1 MMKMM
6 KMKNAFCAG
15 LFCALRLFGAAVAVQ
30 VFAPRRMNVAMLFS
44 SATLR
49 CDYTAVGGS
58 SQPPIVLWK
67 FKPYCRDRLS
77 ALFAGPASQGTSDYA
92 EAKLPGYDSNVDC
105 PEEPRPVRIV
115 ATKHGNAVTLG
126 DDYKRRSVTVV
137 NDADLYFGQ
146 TEWGDG
152 GFYLCSVV
160 SNTDL
165 TGDNEVK
172 MELWVL
178 GKTIEKVELL
188 PGFQIANLP
197 DWLFVLLVV
206 LGGLLLIILLAVCWC
221 QCCPHTC
228 CCYVRCPCCP
238 RRCCCPRALYEAGKA
253 ATYGYASDAP
263 SLSGLHAAREPLSL
277 YHVPTNTRSQR
288 SQHDASVRSGYRVQ
302 ADRSSSSMKVLY
314 YVEKELAKLDPSRLH
329 TVEKASS
336 MSELTSLHDDNG
348 AGDLREALR
357 HAKLRALPPISD
369 LGEGLSLG
377 SGTGAAS
384 RNSVHAAS
392 RGRERDG
399 AAGGYRDSSRH
410 GWSCHD
416 QIGQRWDGREF
427 LDREP
432 DSDKDPSPYSGSRRH
447 ANWHRSRSRD
457 RLDSDLD
464 STTDLGGYERER
476 SRRES
481 NREPRGY
488 RTNSYLVRHSDDDD
502 HRRHHHDGV
511 AGAGG
516 KASGR
521 GGDGSHRQQRRD
533 GRHRGGGGDRERP
546 ARPRSV
552 RGSER
557 DLERDA
563 SPHSPQ
569 VAGTRGAGD
578 PGSGSVRAG
587 RGSHSRGHGAREER
601 PPSYRVAAAAAAE
614 PGEGSLPPYSPPVSH
629 HNQGSRSS
637 SARAGPRRLNAD
649 ESVNRGSLRV

>member
-1 MMKMM
+1 MK
-6 KMKNAFCAG
+6 KNAFCAG
-15 LFCALRLFGAAVAVQ
+15 LFCVLRLLGAAVAVQ

-77 ALFAGPASQGTSDYA
+77 ALFAGPASQGTSGYV

-105 PEEPRPVRIV
+105 PDGPRAARIV

-178 GKTIEKVELL
+178 GEFSFRMAMVPACASSSPHPACLL
-188 PGFQIANLP
+188 PP

-377 SGTGAAS
+377 SGAGAAS

-410 GWSCHD
+410 G
-416 QIGQRWDGREF
+416 
-427 LDREP
+427 
-432 DSDKDPSPYSGSRRH
+432 SG
-447 ANWHRSRSRD
+447 A
-457 RLDSDLD
+457 
-464 STTDLGGYERER
+464 YERER

-502 HRRHHHDGV
+502 HRRHHHHDGV
-511 AGAGG
+511 AGG
-516 KASGR
+516 KSSGR
-521 GGDGSHRQQRRD
+521 GGDGSYRQQHRD
-533 GRHRGGGGDRERP
+533 GRHRGGGGGDREQP

-557 DLERDA
+557 DLERDP

-569 VAGTRGAGD
+569 VAGTRGGAGD

-601 PPSYRVAAAAAAE
+601 PPSYRVGAAAASAE
-614 PGEGSLPPYSPPVSH
+614 PGEGSLPPYSPPVPH

-637 SARAGPRRLNAD
+637 SARAGPRRLNAG